1 MTTDQQIANDLI
13 KRQLDT
19 IRVEIGLE
27 NELLSQI
34 EQLKKDITA
43 LIAGVDLTT
52 LTKAQLN
59 ELLKRIEKAINDFY
73 ADCTEQMQQTIND
86 IGDNEA
92 RYLPRLFILA
102 TDGNS
107 GIKILSDAQ
116 ITSLT
121 AGILL
126 GGLTLKETFA
136 VQEAQLFNAVKRQ
149 IRTGAV
155 DGVIPDLA
163 GVFKKT
169 NNWIKATVPTA
180 TGAIRN
186 QIIYAFGRINSKVK
200 GWQHYSIIDE
210 RTSAICFSRNHL
222 IWDKDKQPIG
232 HDQIFQLPPLHC
244 RCRSSV
250 LPLTDLQ
257 AESDG
262 MTNEKWIN
270 SRSLAQLQEQFG
282 KGIGKML
289 KSGEVTI
296 ADIVKNS
303 GLQPM
308 TLTELKEKYQ

>member
-27 NELLSQI
+27 NELLSQV
-34 EQLKKDITA
+34 EQLKKDITT

-92 RYLPRLFILA
+92 RYLPRLFISA

-169 NNWIKATVPTA
+169 NNWIKATIPTA

-296 ADIVKNS
+296 ADIVKNG

-308 TLTELKEKYQ
+308 TLAELKEKYH

>member
-27 NELLSQI
+27 NELLSQV

-155 DGVIPDLA
+155 DGVIPELA

-210 RTSAICFSRNHL
+210 RTS
-222 IWDKDKQPIG
+222 DKQPIG

-296 ADIVKNS
+296 ADIVKNG

-308 TLTELKEKYQ
+308 TLTELKEKYH

>member
-27 NELLSQI
+27 NELLTQV
-34 EQLKKDITA
+34 EQLKKDITV

-73 ADCTEQMQQTIND
+73 AACTEQMQQTIND

-92 RYLPRLFILA
+92 RYLPRLFISA
-102 TDGNS
+102 TDGNG

-163 GVFKKT
+163 GIFKKT

-244 RCRSSV
+244 RCRSIV

-257 AESDG
+257 AGFDG
-262 MTNEKWIN
+262 MTSEKWIN

>member
-13 KRQLDT
+13 TRQLDT

-27 NELLSQI
+27 NELLSQV

-92 RYLPRLFILA
+92 RYLPRLFISA

-107 GIKILSDAQ
+107 GIKHLSDAQ

-149 IRTGAV
+149 IRTSAV
-155 DGVIPDLA
+155 NGNLPDIA
-163 GVFKKT
+163 TVFKKSG
-169 NNWIKATVPTA
+169 NWIKATLPTA

-244 RCRSSV
+244 RCRSIV

-296 ADIVKNS
+296 ADIVKNG

-308 TLTELKEKYQ
+308 TLTELKEKYH

>member
-92 RYLPRLFILA
+92 RYLPRLFISA

-136 VQEAQLFNAVKRQ
+136 VQEVQLFNAVKRQ
-149 IRTGAV
+149 VRTGTV

-296 ADIVKNS
+296 ADIVKNG

-308 TLTELKEKYQ
+308 TLTELKEKYH

>member
-27 NELLSQI
+27 NELLSQV

-149 IRTGAV
+149 IRTSAV
-155 DGVIPDLA
+155 NGNLPDIA
-163 GVFKKT
+163 TVFKKSG
-169 NNWIKATVPTA
+169 NWIKATVPTA

-244 RCRSSV
+244 RCRSIV

-257 AESDG
+257 AEFDG
-262 MTNEKWIN
+262 RTSEKWIN
-270 SRSLAQLQEQFG
+270 SRSLTQLQEQFG

-289 KSGEVTI
+289 KTGKVNVS
-296 ADIVKNS
+296 DIVKNG

-308 TLTELKEKYQ
+308 TLNELREKYQ

>member
-27 NELLSQI
+27 NDLQRQI
-34 EQLKKDITA
+34 GQLERNIEV

-92 RYLPRLFILA
+92 RYLPCLFISA

-107 GIKILSDAQ
+107 GIKHLSDAQ

-149 IRTGAV
+149 IRTSAV
-155 DGVIPDLA
+155 NGNLPDIA
-163 GVFKKT
+163 TVFKKSG
-169 NNWIKATVPTA
+169 NWIKATVPTA

-244 RCRSSV
+244 RCRSIV

-296 ADIVKNS
+296 ADIVKNG

-308 TLTELKEKYQ
+308 TLTELKEKYH

>member
-27 NELLSQI
+27 NELLTQV
-34 EQLKKDITA
+34 EQLKKDITV

-163 GVFKKT
+163 GIFKKT
-169 NNWIKATVPTA
+169 NNWIKATVTTA

-210 RTSAICFSRNHL
+210 RTSAICLGRNL
-222 IWDKDKQPIG
+222 LMWDKDKQPIG
-232 HDQIFQLPPLHC
+232 HELIFRIPPLHC

-257 AESDG
+257 PESDG

-296 ADIVKNS
+296 ADIVKNG

-308 TLTELKEKYQ
+308 TLTELKEKYH

>member
-27 NELLSQI
+27 NELLSQV

-73 ADCTEQMQQTIND
+73 AACTEQMQQTIND
-86 IGDNEA
+86 IGDNEV
-92 RYLPRLFILA
+92 RYLPRLFISA

-149 IRTGAV
+149 IRTSAV
-155 DGVIPDLA
+155 NGNLPDIA
-163 GVFKKT
+163 TVFKKSG
-169 NNWIKATVPTA
+169 NWIKATVPTA

-200 GWQHYSIIDE
+200 GWRHYSIIDTS
-210 RTSAICFSRNHL
+210 TSAICLGRNFL
-222 IWDKDKQPIG
+222 MWDKDKQPIG
-232 HDQIFQLPPLHC
+232 HELIFRIPPLHC
-244 RCRSSV
+244 RCRSNV

-257 AESDG
+257 SECDG

-296 ADIVKNS
+296 ADIVKNG

-308 TLTELKEKYQ
+308 TLTELREKYH

>member
-27 NELLSQI
+27 NELLSQV

-149 IRTGAV
+149 IRTSAV
-155 DGVIPDLA
+155 NGNLPDIA
-163 GVFKKT
+163 TVFKKSG
-169 NNWIKATVPTA
+169 NWIKATVPTA

-296 ADIVKNS
+296 ADIVKNG

-308 TLTELKEKYQ
+308 TLTELKEKYH

>member
-27 NELLSQI
+27 NELLSQV
-34 EQLKKDITA
+34 EQLKKDITV

-73 ADCTEQMQQTIND
+73 AACTEQMQQTIND

-92 RYLPRLFILA
+92 RYLPRLFISA

-163 GVFKKT
+163 GIFKKT

-210 RTSAICFSRNHL
+210 RTSAICLGRNL
-222 IWDKDKQPIG
+222 LMWDKDKQPIG
-232 HDQIFQLPPLHC
+232 HELIFRIPPLHC

-296 ADIVKNS
+296 ADIVKNG

-308 TLTELKEKYQ
+308 TLTELKEKYH

>member
-1 MTTDQQIANDLI
+1 MSTDQQIANDLI

-27 NELLSQI
+27 NELLSQV

-59 ELLKRIEKAINDFY
+59 ELLKRIEKAIKDFY
-73 ADCTEQMQQTIND
+73 TACTEQMQQTIND

-92 RYLPRLFILA
+92 RYLPRLFISA

-244 RCRSSV
+244 RCRSIV

-296 ADIVKNS
+296 ADIVKNG

-308 TLTELKEKYQ
+308 TLTELKEKYH

>member
-1 MTTDQQIANDLI
+1 MTTDQQIASDLI

-296 ADIVKNS
+296 ADIVKNG

-308 TLTELKEKYQ
+308 TLTELKEKYH

>member
-27 NELLSQI
+27 NELLTQV
-34 EQLKKDITA
+34 EQLKKDITV

-92 RYLPRLFILA
+92 RYLPRLFISA
-102 TDGNS
+102 TNGNS

-149 IRTGAV
+149 IRTSAV
-155 DGVIPDLA
+155 NGNLPDIA
-163 GVFKKT
+163 TVFKKSG
-169 NNWIKATVPTA
+169 NWIKATVPTA

-244 RCRSSV
+244 RCRSIV

-296 ADIVKNS
+296 ADIVKNG

-308 TLTELKEKYQ
+308 TLTELKEKYH

>member
-27 NELLSQI
+27 NELLSQV

-149 IRTGAV
+149 IRTSAV
-155 DGVIPDLA
+155 NGNLPDIA
-163 GVFKKT
+163 TVFKKSG
-169 NNWIKATVPTA
+169 NWIKATVPTA

-244 RCRSSV
+244 RCRSIV

-296 ADIVKNS
+296 ADIVKNG

-308 TLTELKEKYQ
+308 TLTELKEKYH

>member
-27 NELLSQI
+27 NELLSQV

-73 ADCTEQMQQTIND
+73 AACTEQMQQTIND

-92 RYLPRLFILA
+92 RYLPRLFISA

-107 GIKILSDAQ
+107 GIKHLSDAQ

-163 GVFKKT
+163 GIFKKT

-244 RCRSSV
+244 RCRSIV

-296 ADIVKNS
+296 ADIVKNG

-308 TLTELKEKYQ
+308 TLTELKEKYH

>member
-27 NELLSQI
+27 NELLSQV
-34 EQLKKDITA
+34 EQLKKDITV

-73 ADCTEQMQQTIND
+73 AACTEQMQQTIND
-86 IGDNEA
+86 IGDNEV
-92 RYLPRLFILA
+92 RYLPRLFISA

-149 IRTGAV
+149 IRTSAV
-155 DGVIPDLA
+155 NGNLPDIA
-163 GVFKKT
+163 TVFKKSG
-169 NNWIKATVPTA
+169 NWIKATVPTA

-257 AESDG
+257 AGFDG
-262 MTNEKWIN
+262 MTSEKWIN

-296 ADIVKNS
+296 ADIVKNG

-308 TLTELKEKYQ
+308 TLTELKEKYH